1 MLASRR
7 GVLGLGAGAA
17 AARVG
22 PPAWALASAAGLA
35 SMTAAA
41 QPISAAERQGRI
53 AKAQAIMRRQ
63 GVSALL
69 VEAGASMVYFTGVD
83 WWRSERLTAAILP
96 VEGEALVVTPFFE
109 EPSIRE
115 TLAIPADVRVWQED
129 ESPAALMAAF
139 LRERKLS
146 RGTLAV
152 EETVRYFAVD
162 HLQAALPELKATSG
176 APIVRPCRLIKS
188 PAEIALLQLSN
199 DIQIAAYR
207 HIAPRIERGMGQ
219 DDIKA
224 MLHSAVRALGGKAD
238 DALVLIGESSAYP
251 HGSNKPQRVAD
262 GEIILLDAGCTV
274 QGYTS
279 DISRTMVFGAS
290 SPRQRE
296 VFAQVRHGQ
305 DTAMRTAQVGVP
317 AGKVDDAVRAY
328 YASLGYGPGYKL
340 PGTPH
345 RTGHGIGLDGH
356 EPVNLVHGETTP
368 LQVGMCFS
376 NEPGIYIPGQ
386 FGVRIEDCFHITP
399 DGPRFFTQPPSSL
412 DQPFG

>member
-1 MLASRR
+1 M
-7 GVLGLGAGAA
+7 
-17 AARVG
+17 
-22 PPAWALASAAGLA
+22 
-35 SMTAAA
+35 
-41 QPISAAERQGRI
+41 
-53 AKAQAIMRRQ
+53 
-63 GVSALL
+63 
-69 VEAGASMVYFTGVD
+69 
-83 WWRSERLTAAILP
+83 
-96 VEGEALVVTPFFE
+96 
-109 EPSIRE
+109 
-115 TLAIPADVRVWQED
+115 
-129 ESPAALMAAF
+129 
-139 LRERKLS
+139 
-146 RGTLAV
+146 
-152 EETVRYFAVD
+152 
-162 HLQAALPELKATSG
+162 
-176 APIVRPCRLIKS
+176 
-188 PAEIALLQLSN
+188 
-199 DIQIAAYR
+199 
-207 HIAPRIERGMGQ
+207 
-219 DDIKA
+219 
-224 MLHSAVRALGGKAD
+224 
-238 DALVLIGESSAYP
+238 VLIGESSAYP

-317 AGKVDDAVRAY
+317 AGQVDDAVRAY
-328 YASLGYGPGYKL
+328 YASLGYGPGYRL